1 MGSRFKE
8 ENILTSVENKVKDSL
23 RSKAFPCGFGG
34 KKEEQE

>member
-1 MGSRFKE
+1 MGSCFKE
-8 ENILTSVENKVKDSL
+8 ENILTSVESKEKDSL